1 MRICKTNISLWTT
14 SRKQQIRMLMMRKNL
29 LTTSTATGTVI
40 IQIGTTKEM
49 IVAIMTGIA
58 RAIGMIMKGVTVVAG
73 MTTMMFGII
82 TVMLAKAKVVNVMTI
97 GTAEVM
103 IEAAAE

>member
-40 IQIGTTKEM
+40 QVGTTKEM
-49 IVAIMTGIA
+49 IVAIMTGIP

-82 TVMLAKAKVVNVMTI
+82 PVMLAKAKVVNVMTI

>member
-1 MRICKTNISLWTT
+1 MTNRHHPQKHHGHKHHLGVRATKIRICK
-14 SRKQQIRMLMMRKNL
+14 
-29 LTTSTATGTVI
+29 
-40 IQIGTTKEM
+40 
-49 IVAIMTGIA
+49 A

-82 TVMLAKAKVVNVMTI
+82 PVMLAKAKVVNVMTI
-97 GTAEVM
+97 GTEEVM

>member
-1 MRICKTNISLWTT
+1 MS
-14 SRKQQIRMLMMRKNL
+14 SSQ
-29 LTTSTATGTVI
+29 
-40 IQIGTTKEM
+40 KENVAREEAPVVE
-49 IVAIMTGIA
+49 IVMTGIP

-82 TVMLAKAKVVNVMTI
+82 TVMLVVNVMTI

>member
-1 MRICKTNISLWTT
+1 
-14 SRKQQIRMLMMRKNL
+14 
-29 LTTSTATGTVI
+29 
-40 IQIGTTKEM
+40 M

-82 TVMLAKAKVVNVMTI
+82 TVMLVVNVMTI